1 MGRLGGSVGQ
11 VSDFSSGHGL
21 NGTRVRARVSGSVL
35 TARSLLPTLCH
46 LSRPLP
52 CVRLLLPSL
61 LKNNKQKKE
70 DQLKPDLPGR
80 QWLPCSYPGLP
91 IAADPPAYQGLGTT
105 MMLWG
110 CRGRGEVLTC
120 LKGQL
125 WPRLFPAK

>member
-35 TARSLLPTLCH
+35 TARSLLPTLCP
-46 LSRPLP
+46 LSLPLP
-52 CVRLLLPSL
+52 CVRLLSL
-61 LKNNKQKKE
+61 SLKKNKHQKKE
-70 DQLKPDLPGR
+70 DQLQPDLPGR
-80 QWLPCSYPGLP
+80 QRPPCSCPGLP
-91 IAADPPAYQGLGTT
+91 SAADQPAYQGPGTT
-105 MMLWG
+105 MMLWV
-110 CRGRGEVLTC
+110 CRGRGEAPIC